1 MTPHHKAKLE
11 ALKAK
16 GRRLDVGDVGF
27 WVTCQRT
34 QESKALEE
42 IISICDEVGRRS
54 QRGRAHP
61 MPSNA
66 LFSTARSSTASH
78 LCLLRARARTRMR

>member
-42 IISICDEVGRRS
+42 IISICDEVGRRRS
-54 QRGRAHP
+54 EWSTAHP
-61 MPSNA
+61 MPV
-66 LFSTARSSTASH
+66 
-78 LCLLRARARTRMR
+78 